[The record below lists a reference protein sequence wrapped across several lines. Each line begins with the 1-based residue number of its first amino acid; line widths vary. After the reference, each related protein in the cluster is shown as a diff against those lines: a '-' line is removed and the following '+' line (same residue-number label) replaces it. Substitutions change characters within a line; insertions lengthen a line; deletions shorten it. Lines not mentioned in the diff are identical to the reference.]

1 MASAPLLA
9 ADVPWLL
16 YRSFFA
22 LPKSIVDEQGRSVN
36 ALLGTVNAILSLIG
50 PEGHLQA
57 RTVIACMGAEQAD
70 YRVELYPPY
79 HAHREPMPEPLAD
92 QWGRA
97 GELLSALGWLYA
109 DSATLEADDV
119 MFSHARTEEEAGGEA
134 LLMTAD
140 RDLFGATSERVRVVQ
155 LKKGGG
161 CELIGPPEVE
171 QRYGIG
177 PALVPDLIAL
187 RGDPSDGIPGAPGV
201 GEKTAAALL
210 VAYGSLEATLDAARG
225 GASAI
230 RPKIAAALV
239 ENDAL
244 LRDFKHIA
252 TLQRIDIER
261 QPDKATD
268 YEAGAAKAAEMGMR
282 RLAKRLEA
290 FTA

>member
-1 MASAPLLA
+1 MTRPPLLA
-9 ADVPWLL
+9 ADIPWLL

-22 LPKSIVDEQGRSVN
+22 LPKSITDERGRSVN
-36 ALLGTVNAILSLIG
+36 ALLGTVNAILGLVG
-50 PEGHLQA
+50 PEGPLDA
-57 RTVIACMGAEQAD
+57 RVVVACMGAEQAA
-70 YRVELYPPY
+70 YRVERYPPY
-79 HAHREPMPEPLAD
+79 HAHREPMAEALAD

-97 GELLSALGWLYA
+97 GELLAALGWVYE
-109 DSATLEADDV
+109 DSDTLEADDV
-119 MFSHARTEEEAGGEA
+119 MFSHACVEQEAGGEA

-140 RDLFGATSERVRVVQ
+140 RDLFGATGERVRVVQ

-161 CELIGPPEVE
+161 YELIGPTEVE

-210 VAYGSLEATLDAARG
+210 VEHGSLEAALDAARAG
-225 GASAI
+225 EGSM
-230 RPKIAAALV
+230 RPRIAAALS
-239 ENDAL
+239 ENDSL

-252 TLQRIDIER
+252 TLQRIDVER
-261 QPDKATD
+261 PPDRETD

-282 RLAKRLEA
+282 RLAKRLETLMA
-290 FTA
+290 

>member
-9 ADVPWLL
+9 ADIPWLL

-36 ALLGTVNAILSLIG
+36 ALLGTVNAILGLVG
-50 PEGHLQA
+50 PEGPLDA
-57 RTVIACMGAEQAD
+57 RVVVACMGAEQAD
-70 YRVELYPPY
+70 YRVESYPPY
-79 HAHREPMPEPLAD
+79 HAHREPMPEALAD

-97 GELLSALGWLYA
+97 GELLSALGWLYE

-119 MFSHARTEEEAGGEA
+119 MFSHARTEEESGGEA

-161 CELIGPPEVE
+161 YELIGPAEVE

-210 VAYGSLEATLDAARG
+210 VAYGSLEATLDAAHG
-225 GASAI
+225 GTGAI

-252 TLQRIDIER
+252 TLQRIEVER
-261 QPDKATD
+261 APDGATD
-268 YEAGAAKAAEMGMR
+268 YETGAAKAAAMGMR

>member
-1 MASAPLLA
+1 MSSPLLA

-22 LPKSIVDEQGRSVN
+22 LPKSIMDEQGRSVN
-36 ALLGTVNAILSLIG
+36 ALLGTVNAILGLVG
-50 PEGHLQA
+50 PEGPLDA
-57 RTVIACMGAEQAD
+57 RVIVACMGAEQAD
-70 YRVELYPPY
+70 YRVGLYPPY
-79 HAHREPMPEPLAD
+79 HAHREPMAEELAD

-161 CELIGPPEVE
+161 YALIGPPEVQE
-171 QRYGIG
+171 RYGIA
-177 PALVPDLIAL
+177 PELVPDLIAL

-210 VAYGSLEATLDAARG
+210 VAYGSLEATLDAAHG
-225 GASAI
+225 GASAM

-252 TLQRIDIER
+252 TLQRIEVER
-261 QPDKATD
+261 APDGATD
-268 YEAGAAKAAEMGMR
+268 YQAGAAKAAEMGMR
-282 RLAKRLEA
+282 RLAKRLET